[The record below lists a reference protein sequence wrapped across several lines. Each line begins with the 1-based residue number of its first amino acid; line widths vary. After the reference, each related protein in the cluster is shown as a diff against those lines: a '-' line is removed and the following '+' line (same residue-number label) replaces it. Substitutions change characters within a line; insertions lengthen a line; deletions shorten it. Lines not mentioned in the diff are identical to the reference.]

1 MGWKNALKKLNK
13 KNVKGPK
20 KVKVKPYDSVQP
32 KSSTCDGEW
41 KKSTIKYNADEK

>member
-1 MGWKNALKKLNK
+1 MGWKNAVKKLNK
-13 KNVKGPK
+13 KNIKTKKGT
-20 KVKVKPYDSVQP
+20 VKPYDSVKP